1 MSLLWLQRRVQLTH
15 KSWLAHRVFAVLSDN
30 VVLMRSLSRLGKASH
45 CFFGRPISAEVVL
58 VAWWKL
64 AGARR
69 AHRFMARRGLLS
81 RLRSWRRWAQVRRCR
96 GSLRVVQRR
105 IGKCFGRMYFRRW
118 VAFARQSRI
127 HRSLAATIQGR
138 RYFSLLHGAW
148 QLWVLDW
155 KRTLRQ
161 ECAKLELQAE
171 EARAGREFIKDELNA
186 MRNECS
192 GDELFRL
199 GIVDELQ
206 HSAAE
211 VALLTVDLEEVQSV
225 TRSLEE
231 ATAREHEV
239 VEERRAEVSAQNVQR
254 AEHRALLEVQL
265 HQALAAPAV
274 LRTELYQCEE
284 QMEVAVAA
292 EAKAKHTAAQLQKEL
307 ENLHLAA
314 PRRLQERSDEVARLQ
329 ENVWR
334 ARHMVGSLE
343 AELSRQRLALQ
354 ARDSVLE
361 AVRITSKDRE
371 RMLRTPPPKQ
381 RVPEQYDISTATP

>member
-1 MSLLWLQRRVQLTH
+1 
-15 KSWLAHRVFAVLSDN
+15 
-30 VVLMRSLSRLGKASH
+30 
-45 CFFGRPISAEVVL
+45 
-58 VAWWKL
+58 
-64 AGARR
+64 
-69 AHRFMARRGLLS
+69 
-81 RLRSWRRWAQVRRCR
+81 
-96 GSLRVVQRR
+96 
-105 IGKCFGRMYFRRW
+105 
-118 VAFARQSRI
+118 
-127 HRSLAATIQGR
+127 
-138 RYFSLLHGAW
+138 LHGAW

-239 VEERRAEVSAQNVQR
+239 VEERHAEVSAQNAARESLNVQR

-314 PRRLQERSDEVARLQ
+314 PRRLQERSDEVARLH

-334 ARHMVGSLE
+334 SRHMVGSLE

-361 AVRITSKDRE
+361 AVRITSMDRE